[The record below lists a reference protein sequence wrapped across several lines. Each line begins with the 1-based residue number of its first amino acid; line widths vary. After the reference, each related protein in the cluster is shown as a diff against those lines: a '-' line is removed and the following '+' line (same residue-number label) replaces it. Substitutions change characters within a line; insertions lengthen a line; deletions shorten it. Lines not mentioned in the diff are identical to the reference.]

1 MIGTHK
7 SSTLLISVAGS
18 ISSTEPDIQARCL
31 IIISHQ
37 SQLQS
42 QQETP
47 QSPTRPPRWKSK
59 ADYFQEGG
67 PIVFKAM
74 GRPLETF
81 SIILMFL

>member
-47 QSPTRPPRWKSK
+47 QSPTRPPSWKSK
-59 ADYFQEGG
+59 ADYFQEG
-67 PIVFKAM
+67 IVFKAM